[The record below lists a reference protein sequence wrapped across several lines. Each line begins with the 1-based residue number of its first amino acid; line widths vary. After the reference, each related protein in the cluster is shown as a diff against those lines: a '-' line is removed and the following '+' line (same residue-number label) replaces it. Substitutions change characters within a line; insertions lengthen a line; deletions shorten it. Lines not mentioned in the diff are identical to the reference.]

1 MTTYALNDNKMF
13 MDIDDGIAI
22 VINSDTG
29 IYYGLNNFGTA
40 VLEALSKGVDSD
52 VVLKQ
57 AQALSGAPDDL
68 PERCTKFV
76 DKWVEDELLVEG
88 PQNETDVL
96 FDLPAI
102 NEDQFEMTLQS
113 YADAQEMLLADPI
126 HEVKEAV
133 GWEPSKE
140 AIGYSKE
147 ETKEREKKM
156 EQ

>member
-1 MTTYALNDNKMF
+1 MTTYTLNDSKMF

-40 VLEALSKGVDSD
+40 VLEALAKGVDSD
-52 VVLKQ
+52 EVLKQ
-57 AQALSGAPDDL
+57 AQALSGAPSDL
-68 PERCTKFV
+68 SERFSKFV
-76 DKWVEDELLVEG
+76 DQLLKDELLVEG
-88 PQNETDVL
+88 PHNEVEVL
-96 FDLPAI
+96 FNLPAI
-102 NEDQFEMTLQS
+102 ADEQFEMTLQS

-126 HEVKEAV
+126 HEVKEAT